1 MTAWLESKATFSDC
15 KRYRYRLLRRWA
27 YGPNWTPAYAPR
39 TIAFCMLNP
48 STADEQRNDPTVE
61 RCEVRARTWGYDA
74 LIVVNLFAYR
84 STDPSALR
92 EVDDPVG
99 YLNLSYIF
107 GAVEHSSMFIC
118 GWGNHGEIKQQGSRV
133 LSLLHSK
140 YPGRAHALHI
150 NADGSPKHP
159 LYCAYALKPQPIRR
173 SKYA

>member
-1 MTAWLESKATFSDC
+1 MRVLRPVRLALLKLRELRRSGEACAPSRSDHSAAKSGDEMTAWLESKATFSDC

-84 STDPSALR
+84 STDPSA
-92 EVDDPVG
+92 
-99 YLNLSYIF
+99 
-107 GAVEHSSMFIC
+107 
-118 GWGNHGEIKQQGSRV
+118 
-133 LSLLHSK
+133 
-140 YPGRAHALHI
+140 
-150 NADGSPKHP
+150 
-159 LYCAYALKPQPIRR
+159 
-173 SKYA
+173 